1 MSTNINTNTQTPPP
15 ASNPSQGAKDSKGSS
30 GPQGAPSTGPGA
42 FQSGNGA
49 NTTAI
54 LTLIA
59 ALMELYECKNTAFV
73 KQSRAESLVAK
84 EFSDSQV
91 ALGNQEMVEQEVQG
105 AFSIF
110 SGAMSA
116 VLLGQQIGN
125 ESTLGGQQN
134 EINESQNF
142 VDNIGK
148 VESEQKLTDVDK
160 SSGKKGSPESIEM
173 SELGELQAPK
183 ENQSE
188 NDVNKEKAKAR
199 LEKMITE
206 LKEGKYK
213 MIDGKGKSAKAA
225 DPAKVQDGEY
235 TDKQVLDTLAKE
247 PEMENFKDAANEH
260 IAKMQAKLKAET
272 DRVSGLL
279 QKRQM
284 GSQAISGVSQGA
296 GQVGAGI
303 EKQYQGEQ
311 NAANTLFSSAQQG
324 FQKLAQET
332 ESQSDKDL
340 QSAEGLI
347 QLIPDIDKSNNAI
360 LTA

>member
-1 MSTNINTNTQTPPP
+1 MSTNINTNIQTPPP
-15 ASNPSQGAKDSKGSS
+15 ASNPSQGAKDSRESS
-30 GPQGAPSTGPGA
+30 GPQGAPSTNPGA

-73 KQSRAESLVAK
+73 KQSQTESLVAK
-84 EFSDSQV
+84 EFSQSQV

-125 ESTLGGQQN
+125 ESTLGSQQG
-134 EINESQNF
+134 EIKASQDF

-148 VESEQKLTDVDK
+148 ERDQSLNDVNENGGRENESE
-160 SSGKKGSPESIEM
+160 IELVQM
-173 SELGELQAPK
+173 GEIQAP
-183 ENQSE
+183 EEDQSE
-188 NDVNKEKAKAR
+188 VNANKEKAKAR
-199 LEKMITE
+199 LEEMITE
-206 LKEGKYK
+206 LKDGNYK
-213 MIDGKGKSAKAA
+213 MIDGSGKSAKAA
-225 DPAKVQDGEY
+225 DPAKIRKGKLNDQE
-235 TDKQVLDTLAKE
+235 VLDTLANE
-247 PEMENFKDAANEH
+247 PEMGNFKEAANQH
-260 IAKMQAKLKAET
+260 IANKQAALKAET
-272 DRVSGLL
+272 ERVAGLL
-279 QKRQM
+279 TKRQM
-284 GSQAISGVSQGA
+284 GSQAISGMSQGA

-340 QSAEGLI
+340 QTAEGLV

-360 LTA
+360 LSA